1 MKISLALL
9 ALSATAVAGKQL
21 PRMPGKALHVR
32 GGKFL
37 PAEPVAT
44 FGAAV
49 SSVNAAM
56 VALSPG
62 KTCELYG
69 LPKSDLT
76 EWIVEN
82 AGHVLAGT
90 ATMMWLALNGMSV
103 EKTIGFGIVPFL
115 VVNAKNILNE
125 TPQKFGMPPAGQFLL
140 AAISTTVA
148 YSCFTGA
155 EWAGNA
161 IKFYVAWNLI
171 NGVFFAGAPETGLK
185 AWGLTGCSAS
195 DLFMM
200 ENFGYFII
208 SSATMVASLSIFE
221 QGAFKSVAYSFVPM
235 FFSIIKHNFLTDAV
249 EKFGMVKGPQYFWL
263 AIMATIIASCGFD

>member
-1 MKISLALL
+1 
-9 ALSATAVAGKQL
+9 
-21 PRMPGKALHVR
+21 MPGKALHVR

-115 VVNAKNILNE
+115 VVNAKNIL
-125 TPQKFGMPPAGQFLL
+125 L
-140 AAISTTVA
+140 
-148 YSCFTGA
+148 YRY
-155 EWAGNA
+155 WR
-161 IKFYVAWNLI
+161 
-171 NGVFFAGAPETGLK
+171 
-185 AWGLTGCSAS
+185 GCSGTLKDHDVLCLPRSPCTA
-195 DLFMM
+195 MRRR
-200 ENFGYFII
+200 
-208 SSATMVASLSIFE
+208 
-221 QGAFKSVAYSFVPM
+221 
-235 FFSIIKHNFLTDAV
+235 
-249 EKFGMVKGPQYFWL
+249 
-263 AIMATIIASCGFD
+263 